1 MLLQKVFYAA
11 ALVLPLAVAST
22 PASAGSDVN
31 VRFGVGIG
39 TPYYGYR
46 DDRYYDDD
54 FYPYQR
60 RKLSCWQAREL
71 VRDRGYRKVATIEC
85 NGRVYTFRAIRGN
98 RAIRLQVNSR
108 TGAVW
113 RS

>member
-1 MLLQKVFYAA
+1 MVLQKAFYAA
-11 ALVLPLAVAST
+11 ALAIPLVLFTTPVA
-22 PASAGSDVN
+22 ADSDVN

-46 DDRYYDDD
+46 ADRYYDDD

-60 RKLSCWQAREL
+60 RKLSCWQARQL
-71 VRDRGYRKVATIEC
+71 VRDRGFRRVATIEC
-85 NGRVYTFRAIRGN
+85 NGRVYTFRAIRRGHAVRVQVDSRT
-98 RAIRLQVNSR
+98 RAI
-108 TGAVW
+108 W